1 MSFPHLGSL
10 LYLPILLSVLVSLVP
25 NVVLGIS
32 DLRPNSF
39 QRVAGKT
46 PLESAIYFGPWAIGG
61 LLFAMFSGLMLHVI
75 PGQIL
80 LIISG
85 ISKVAALLFFA
96 LMPEHPNYWAWI
108 LPAMIFETAC
118 VDIIWTVSNVYLTT
132 SLPKDRQG
140 LAGALINF
148 TLFIGSAF
156 FVGIADIT
164 AGELKKETSMSL
176 KVLYQYVFWL
186 GFGVACLA
194 MILCLFIRLDKA
206 CSQLTGEEEAQL
218 SKQHSDSL
226 VGSMS
231 LHHGCEQQPHCCAAG
246 GLGYP
251 SSEGGNQGGWGS
263 VTPMSE
269 RTVAMGWDGVTEM
282 DLTEKMANGV
292 VCEILDDQR
301 SLGGEVRKAD

>member
-1 MSFPHLGSL
+1 LGGFLHL
-10 LYLPILLSVLVSLVP
+10 PVLLSVLVSLAPAVFS
-25 NVVLGIS
+25 GRI
-32 DLRPNSF
+32 DLQTGSF
-39 QRVAGKT
+39 QRVAGKA

-75 PGQIL
+75 PGRIL

-85 ISKVAALLFFA
+85 ISKAVALLFFA

-156 FVGIADIT
+156 FVGVADIT

-176 KVLYQYVFWL
+176 KVLYQYIFWL

-194 MILCLFIRLDKA
+194 MILSLFIRLDKA
-206 CSQLTGEEEAQL
+206 SSRLTGEEEVQL

-226 VGSMS
+226 ARSMS
-231 LHHGCEQQPHCCAAG
+231 FHHGFGQQPDCCAAV

-251 SSEGGNQGGWGS
+251 SSEGGDQGGWGT
-263 VTPMSE
+263 VTLMSE
-269 RTVAMGWDGVTEM
+269 READMDWDGATEM
-282 DLTEKMANGV
+282 GMTEKMANV
-292 VCEILDDQR
+292 VLCETLEDQR
-301 SLGGEVRKAD
+301 SLAGEARKAD